1 MTLLAAGLPLVA
13 FLVMWGLAIIS
24 IWMQRR
30 RGGWRPYGEAFL
42 LAALTWGMSVTIIT
56 EGLSVAHALT
66 FAALATC
73 WALIDI
79 IGVSALVGVWLR
91 QRRTGAGGAS
101 WEEATQP
108 AVAVSRKYA
117 SVWYISVGITVIILA
132 VTGITANAAP
142 PNNWDAMTYHLA
154 RVEHWIQN
162 RSVGFYPT
170 NDPRQ
175 LFDPPWAE
183 YALLQFQLLTG
194 SDHLANFVQWF
205 SGLGICVSAPLIA
218 QRLGANRA
226 GQGLAMILAATTP
239 MALLQSSSPQND
251 LVTSF
256 WIACLVY
263 FTLSFMRHPDL
274 MNACAI
280 GASLGLAT
288 LTKGTAYVFA
298 APVLL
303 GLGIWLALRI
313 RAERQHTRPWVR
325 ALVLLCLAGAIM
337 LALNSAQYVRNE
349 VTFHSP
355 LGPDGSAYANQTF
368 APTALTCN
376 AIRYVSLEL
385 GVSSTALNT
394 NLYHSVVGVCSALN
408 VSVNDTR
415 ISWTGQ
421 GGLPFHINPFN
432 TYEGTAGN
440 LAQFALIL
448 LALALVF
455 TMGRLRA
462 RHRVAIYAALLL
474 LGYVLFVSY
483 IRWQP
488 WGNRLLLPWFMAAAP
503 LVGAA
508 LDRLLALR
516 ISIPLL
522 ELALLV
528 LALPALLS
536 NYNAP
541 LLGSPSALTTPR
553 LTQYFVSYKPIEK
566 PYRDAAWYITRQN
579 CLDVGFHSPTEG
591 WEYPLWLLIGSQP
604 YQAHIEHVMVSNQ
617 SARYASDPSY
627 QQFHPCA
634 IVNVVGAS
642 SPQPSQVVFNGTIY
656 RSSWSEAAVAVY
668 LPLSH

>member
-13 FLVMWGLAIIS
+13 FLIMWGLAITFV
-24 IWMQRR
+24 WMQRR
-30 RGGWRPYGEAFL
+30 QGRWRPYGEAFL
-42 LAALTWGMSVTIIT
+42 LAALTWGLSVTIIT

-79 IGVSALVGVWLR
+79 LGMSALVGVWLR
-91 QRRTGAGGAS
+91 QRVVGASRAS
-101 WEEATQP
+101 WEQATQP
-108 AVAVSRKYA
+108 AFAVSRKYV

-132 VTGITANAAP
+132 VTGITAYAAP
-142 PNNWDAMTYHLA
+142 PNNWDAMTYHLS

-194 SDHLANFVQWF
+194 GDHLANFVQWF

-226 GQGLAMILAATTP
+226 GQGLAMMLVATTP
-239 MALLQSSSPQND
+239 MAILQSSSPQND

-256 WIACLVY
+256 WILCLVY
-263 FTLSFMRHPDL
+263 FAISFAAHPDIV
-274 MNACAI
+274 NA
-280 GASLGLAT
+280 GALGVALGLAT

-313 RAERQHTRPWVR
+313 RAARKVARPWVH
-325 ALVLLCLAGAIM
+325 ALTLLGLAGAIM
-337 LALNSAQYVRNE
+337 LALNGAQYVRNE

-355 LGPDGSAYANQTF
+355 LGPDGSAYANQTI

-376 AIRYVSLEL
+376 AVRYVSLEL

-394 NLYHSVVGVCSALN
+394 DLYNSVVGVCSALH

-415 ISWTGQ
+415 ISWTAGS
-421 GGLPFHINPFN
+421 GLPYRINPFN

-440 LAQFALIL
+440 PIQFALIA
-448 LALALVF
+448 LALAFAFALR
-455 TMGRLRA
+455 RLRVRRGLFA
-462 RHRVAIYAALLL
+462 YAALLL
-474 LGYVLFVSY
+474 VGAILFVGY

-503 LVGAA
+503 LVGAV

-536 NYNAP
+536 NFNAP
-541 LLGSPSALTTPR
+541 LLGSSSALTTPR

-566 PYRDAAWYITRQN
+566 PYRDAAWYITRQS
-579 CLDVGFHSPTEG
+579 CLDVGFHSPVEG
-591 WEYPLWLLIGSQP
+591 WEYPLWLLIGSKP
-604 YQAHIEHVMVSNQ
+604 YQAHIEHVMVSNE
-617 SARYASDPSY
+617 SARYASNPGY

-634 IVNVVGAS
+634 IVNVADAS
-642 SPQPSQVVFNGTIY
+642 SPQPSQIVFNGTIY
-656 RSSWSEAAVAVY
+656 RSSWSEAVVAVY